1 MTVDEYVRGILADLP
16 KQLKDAFDPQRIQT
30 ALGAD
35 ISDFMEQGRNMS
47 PTYPRMPQGTK
58 LQVVK
63 GNLLKAATVYNAPGN
78 VSRTTVQSSQVTF
91 EWGVDLAVIP
101 YARIHEYGGQT
112 GRNYAATMPKRPY
125 IGPAMKQFQDQTMG
139 KIVDLLFTKL
149 LRGK

>member
-35 ISDFMEQGRNMS
+35 ISDFMEKGRNMK
-47 PTYPRMPQGTK
+47 PVYPRASGTDK

-78 VSRTTVQSSQVTF
+78 VSRTTVQSAQVTF

-112 GRNYAATMPKRPY
+112 GRNYAATIPRRPY
-125 IGPAMKQFQDQTMG
+125 IGPALAQFEKTAMPKLID
-139 KIVDLLFTKL
+139 ILFQRL

>member
-1 MTVDEYVRGILADLP
+1 MTIQQYVQQIIDGFP
-16 KQLKDAFDPQRIQT
+16 GDARDIFNAQVMQT

-35 ISDFMEQGRNMS
+35 VSDFMEQGRNMS

-78 VSRTTVQSSQVTF
+78 KSRTVIENKMVTF

-112 GRNYAATMPKRPY
+112 GRNHAATMPMRPY
-125 IGPAMKQFQDQTMG
+125 IGPALTQFEKNTMPRL
-139 KIVDLLFTKL
+139 IQIFLERLF
-149 LRGK
+149 RGK

>member
-16 KQLKDAFDPQRIQT
+16 KQLKDAFDPQRVQT

-35 ISDFMEQGRNMS
+35 VSDFMEQGRNMS

-63 GNLLKAATVYNAPGN
+63 GNLLKAATIYNAPGN

-112 GRNYAATMPKRPY
+112 GRNHAATMPKRPY
-125 IGPAMKQFQDQTMG
+125 IGPAMKQFQDTTMA
-139 KIVDLLFTKL
+139 KLIDTLFVKL